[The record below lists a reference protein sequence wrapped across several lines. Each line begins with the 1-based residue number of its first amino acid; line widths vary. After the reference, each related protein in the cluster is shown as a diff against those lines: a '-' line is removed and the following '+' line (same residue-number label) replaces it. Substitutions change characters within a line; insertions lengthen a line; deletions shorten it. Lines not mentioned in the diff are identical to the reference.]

1 MRKLIIILA
10 LMHLIT
16 CLNAQS
22 IQNPNYGLKA
32 PATAEVTRVDFNAN
46 STVVW
51 FTLMSDINNAYFC
64 IDRNT
69 YLRKPDGMK
78 VKIQDI
84 KVLPY
89 CPSTY
94 RFKKPGDKI
103 TFSMTFAA
111 TGVLP
116 WFSVIEECGGGC
128 LSFYGIVTDEK
139 LNSELSNAYALS
151 DRGEV
156 MAAYSAFEDII
167 NRTDSLDLGIEGAV
181 YTNLIILDRKL
192 GRPVTARSW
201 YDRMMTSDAP
211 DLQQYLDNLKAQGVT
226 Y

>member
-16 CLNAQS
+16 CMNAQS
-22 IQNPNYGLKA
+22 IQKPNYGLKA

-89 CPSTY
+89 CP
-94 RFKKPGDKI
+94 
-103 TFSMTFAA
+103 
-111 TGVLP
+111 
-116 WFSVIEECGGGC
+116 
-128 LSFYGIVTDEK
+128 
-139 LNSELSNAYALS
+139 
-151 DRGEV
+151 
-156 MAAYSAFEDII
+156 
-167 NRTDSLDLGIEGAV
+167 
-181 YTNLIILDRKL
+181 
-192 GRPVTARSW
+192 
-201 YDRMMTSDAP
+201 
-211 DLQQYLDNLKAQGVT
+211 
-226 Y
+226 